1 MTENMHIYAVARI
14 RSRELDLLGESVIS
28 QLAAC
33 SRYEECMK
41 ILFDKGWGVS
51 GVETADELLAA
62 ERDKTWGLIE
72 ELVEDMSI
80 FDALLC
86 ENDYH
91 NLKAAIK
98 QVYLNAEIPNIYL
111 PRGTVKWE
119 IIYNA
124 VKEHDFSALDE
135 KMGKCAEEAYQVLM
149 HTGDGQLCDVI
160 IDKAAL
166 EAIYKKAEAS
176 GNEILLDYAEMKVA
190 QADIKIALRCAR
202 TGKSIEFIERAMAEC
217 RSLDVR
223 KLIASAYAGENA
235 LYEYIETTSYA
246 DVITAIK
253 ESPAAFEIWFDNQ
266 LIKHIKP
273 QKYNP
278 FTMSPLAAYILAREN
293 EIKTVR
299 IILLGKLN
307 RLSDDSIRERLRDM
321 YV

>member
-33 SRYEECMK
+33 NKYEECMK
-41 ILFDKGWGVS
+41 ILFDKGWGTS
-51 GVETADELLAA
+51 GAETADELLAA
-62 ERDKTWGLIE
+62 ELDKTWGLIE

-80 FDALLC
+80 FDTLLY

-98 QVYLNAEIPNIYL
+98 QVYLNADMPDIYF
-111 PRGTVKWE
+111 PRGTVKRE

-124 VKEHDFSALDE
+124 VKEHDFSTLDK

-149 HTGDGQLCDVI
+149 HTGDSQLCDVI

-166 EAIYKKAEAS
+166 EAIYQGAAGS
-176 GNEILLDYAEMKVA
+176 RNEILLDYAELKVA
-190 QADIKIALRCAR
+190 QADIKIALRCSR
-202 TGKSIEFIERAMAEC
+202 TGKSIEFMERAIAEC
-217 RSLDVR
+217 VSLDINQ
-223 KLIASAYAGENA
+223 LIASAADGENA
-235 LYEYIETTSYA
+235 ILEYLQTTVYE
-246 DVITAIK
+246 DVIKAIK
-253 ESPAAFEIWFDNQ
+253 ASPAAFEIWFDN
-266 LIKHIKP
+266 LLMKHIKP